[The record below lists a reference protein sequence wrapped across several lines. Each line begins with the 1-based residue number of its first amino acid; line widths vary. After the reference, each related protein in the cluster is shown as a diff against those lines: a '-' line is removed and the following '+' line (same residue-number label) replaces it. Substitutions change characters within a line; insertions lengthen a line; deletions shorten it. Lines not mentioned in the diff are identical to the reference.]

1 MVVYASTFLK
11 GKTNMYE
18 NLLLNQENEN
28 FITSFFTQVVRKKSL
43 SALFSK
49 EQIKVLISCP
59 VIRSFIE
66 KYFESHVLEYCTIF
80 LEDSLIFAFQLPDKT
95 LLLKCLCFL
104 LNDTVLSFSSQERIR
119 FIERFL
125 LAYPNNEN
133 YLIEA
138 DALGKYIQKTY
149 YNWHFLNFLSEEF
162 IVLNL
167 GEIMRAFNHSYF
179 VHLEPFIH
187 KIQLNKRL
195 WQAFLQ
201 NIQEI
206 LCSYKR
212 EDALCFF
219 KIIEILKMNQ
229 IDYTNLSGIKE
240 QFYNI
245 LLATK
250 EESNPYAQAF
260 TLILDELLAV
270 QNLEATSIT
279 FLGQGIHGSV
289 FQIGQYVLKV
299 GDLPEILP
307 VPAHPNVLKP
317 IFRRYLSELDLMV
330 EILPCG
336 NLVESNPTLLQRIFL
351 SCFHDQVVWFDPNCC
366 NFIYLPN
373 LKDLPL
379 QYFIAL
385 ESISFVP
392 CENKH
397 FFPDYYISDL
407 DLLINR
413 EDLEDYGYTDEDV
426 ECVKRHVLSL

>member
-1 MVVYASTFLK
+1 
-11 GKTNMYE
+11 MYE

-138 DALGKYIQKTY
+138 DVLGKYIQKTY

-250 EESNPYAQAF
+250 EESNP
-260 TLILDELLAV
+260 
-270 QNLEATSIT
+270 
-279 FLGQGIHGSV
+279 
-289 FQIGQYVLKV
+289 
-299 GDLPEILP
+299 
-307 VPAHPNVLKP
+307 
-317 IFRRYLSELDLMV
+317 
-330 EILPCG
+330 
-336 NLVESNPTLLQRIFL
+336 TLLQRIFL
-351 SCFHDQVVWFDPNCC
+351 SCFQDQVVWFDPNCC

>member
-1 MVVYASTFLK
+1 
-11 GKTNMYE
+11 MYE

-80 LEDSLIFAFQLPDKT
+80 LEDFLIFAFQLPDKT

-119 FIERFL
+119 FIESFL
-125 LAYPNNEN
+125 LTYPNNEN

-138 DALGKYIQKTY
+138 DVLGKYIQKTY

-270 QNLEATSIT
+270 QN
-279 FLGQGIHGSV
+279 
-289 FQIGQYVLKV
+289 
-299 GDLPEILP
+299 
-307 VPAHPNVLKP
+307 NVLKP
-317 IFRRYLSELDLMV
+317 IFRRYLSELDLMI

-351 SCFHDQVVWFDPNCC
+351 SCFQDQVVWFDPNCC

-413 EDLEDYGYTDEDV
+413 EDLKDYGYTDEDV